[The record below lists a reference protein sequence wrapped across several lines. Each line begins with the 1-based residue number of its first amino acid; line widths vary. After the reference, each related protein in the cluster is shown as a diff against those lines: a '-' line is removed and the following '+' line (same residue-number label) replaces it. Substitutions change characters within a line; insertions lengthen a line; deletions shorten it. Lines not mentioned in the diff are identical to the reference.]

1 MNINIILRPKKQ
13 DETSLNQNWEEASED
28 EVMTVMKDKANTKL
42 KIMNVATAMA
52 TLGMANARGLEDPSI
67 GPMLLSHA

>member
-1 MNINIILRPKKQ
+1 MIIILFLRPKKQ
-13 DETSLNQNWEEASED
+13 VDTSLNLNWEENSED
-28 EVMTVMKDKANTKL
+28 EVTTIMKDKANNKV